1 LHCKYTLTGFTVWK
15 FAIPVI
21 ARNISL
27 KSIPASGDSV
37 FHSKELRSIAV
48 QIILGFFPVVALQIY
63 FNRFYRV
70 WKFAIPVIARNI
82 SLKSI
87 PASGD
92 SVFHSKELR
101 SIAVQIIL
109 GFFPAVALQIYF
121 NWFYRQ
127 VNCHSSD
134 CSKH

>member
-1 LHCKYTLTGFTVWK
+1 
-15 FAIPVI
+15 
-21 ARNISL
+21 
-27 KSIPASGDSV
+27 
-37 FHSKELRSIAV
+37 
-48 QIILGFFPVVALQIY
+48 
-63 FNRFYRV
+63 
-70 WKFAIPVIARNI
+70 
-82 SLKSI
+82 LKSI